1 MGLPVTS
8 EEEFLRL
15 CREVRSTTLIAQKLG
30 ISQRNVLARKRRIEQ
45 RRGIDIGEMN
55 AQRVEVIHARHSAT
69 ITLNVENG
77 IVVVFSDAHYWP
89 GLVTTAHRALLK
101 VIDGLKPRAVIC
113 NGDAFDGAAISRFPR
128 IGWDKKPSVKDEL
141 RTVTERLEEIRQT
154 AGRAH
159 LTWPLGNHD
168 ARFETRLAQ
177 SAPEFEGVSG
187 FHLKD
192 HFPEWGPCWATRINQ
207 DVVVKHR
214 LRGGIHATHN
224 NTLNSGLTTVT
235 GHLHQLKV
243 TPFSDYRGRRFGVDT
258 GTLADPGGPQFIDYT
273 EAGPVNWA
281 SGFAVLT
288 FHKGVLL
295 PPELVEKMDEDHI
308 VFRGTVIPV

>member
-1 MGLPVTS
+1 
-8 EEEFLRL
+8 
-15 CREVRSTTLIAQKLG
+15 
-30 ISQRNVLARKRRIEQ
+30 EQ

-69 ITLNVENG
+69 ITLNVETG

-141 RTVTERLEEIRQT
+141 RTVTERLEEIRQA

-177 SAPEFEGVSG
+177 GAPEFEGVSG

-214 LRGGIHATHN
+214 MRSGIHATHN
-224 NTLNSGLTTVT
+224 NTINSGVSIVT

-295 PPELVEKMDEDHI
+295 PPELVEKMDEDNI